1 MFSAKLSIASTLVF
15 ISSRTS
21 LTSESPETSTYTT
34 PYELAAVDLITSM
47 PCKSLSASSI
57 GIQTPFS
64 TSSGVAPGYGI
75 LTETTLV
82 EVSGNISFLSF
93 SQVEIPANKT
103 KAIIK
108 LAATLLRENHFIKLR
123 IN

>member
-1 MFSAKLSIASTLVF
+1 
-15 ISSRTS
+15 
-21 LTSESPETSTYTT
+21 
-34 PYELAAVDLITSM
+34 M

-75 LTETTLV
+75 LTDTTLV
-82 EVSGNISFLSF
+82 EVSGNISFFSF
-93 SQVEIPANKT
+93 SHVEIPASKT

-123 IN
+123 ISFIDQKIKTNCFVVFPDRLPPSFHQSHLILEL